1 MNELDYIIIA
11 VLLVSVL
18 VGVWRGAIREI
29 VNVAGWV
36 IAFFAAQEFAPLLT
50 PYLSEWM
57 ADPSV
62 RMVVAW
68 LIVFVVI
75 MVLVSFVGSLIAE
88 SVRKLG
94 LGPLDRAMGAVVGT
108 LRGALI
114 VVLLTLAAGL
124 TTFPKTPIWK
134 EALITPWL
142 ETVALYTRPLLPE
155 SLAKRITYG
164 RVKPQQALSEFLPTR
179 MI

>member
-11 VLLVSVL
+11 VLLVSVV
-18 VGVWRGAIREI
+18 VGVWRGAVREI
-29 VNVAGWV
+29 VNIAGWV

-57 ADPSV
+57 ADASV

-68 LIVFVVI
+68 LIMFVVI
-75 MVLVSFVGSLIAE
+75 MVSVSFVGSLIAE

-94 LGPLDRAMGAVVGT
+94 LGPLDRVMGAVVGT

-114 VVLLTLAAGL
+114 VLLLTLAAGL

-134 EALITPWL
+134 EALLTPWL
-142 ETVALYTRPLLPE
+142 ESVALHTRPLLPE

-164 RVKPQQALSEFLPTR
+164 RINPQQALIEHHPKRTA
-179 MI
+179 